1 MGKINLKAE
10 DNNTL
15 STEKSNKKWLL
26 EELYQTYGKKLHG
39 YVTTS
44 WKLDEDTSWEL
55 IYKTL
60 YKVIDTQEQYHFDHE
75 NKLAAFIFR
84 VFINHLRNYYRD
96 NKKLSERLHLI
107 RMEDEDVE
115 QIVDKEACI
124 TADNKHMIVLKEVLD
139 GLEDWQRMLL
149 LMRSEGRP
157 YAEIAGFINKPE
169 EQLKVY
175 YQRLKATISKTIH
188 ERIKP

>member
-10 DNNTL
+10 DNHTL

-26 EELYQTYGKKLHG
+26 EELYQTYGRKLYG
-39 YVTTS
+39 YATTS
-44 WKLDEDTSWEL
+44 WKLDKDTSWEL

-115 QIVDKEACI
+115 QIVDKDMHHCRQQTHDCFKRGTGWSRRLAKDVVVNEKRRQALCRNCR
-124 TADNKHMIVLKEVLD
+124 NKSVL
-139 GLEDWQRMLL
+139 
-149 LMRSEGRP
+149 
-157 YAEIAGFINKPE
+157 
-169 EQLKVY
+169 
-175 YQRLKATISKTIH
+175 SK
-188 ERIKP
+188 IKSNH